1 MFTFSPAVDISVQRD
16 EHLIRH
22 LKERI
27 LRAEEE
33 LSDLMTAIPS
43 LDEALEENQQ
53 TLKIAESALRPL
65 EEFNNHL
72 ALVSRR
78 ENGTLIHPES
88 PNPSL
93 RIHPRATILS
103 AKVDYQCNI
112 DHLRE
117 VVRESYQVC
126 GRIQWARK
134 TAEAMV
140 ETMSRTLDVLHIALR
155 SLQSVLDDKAALG
168 TPISQLPPEI
178 LAKILRTA
186 VELEKEEIEDC
197 LIRCVDFPRTKPRVF
212 HNITRVCR
220 LWREVL
226 I

>member
-16 EHLIRH
+16 QNLICH

-27 LRAEEE
+27 LGAKDE
-33 LSDLMTAIPS
+33 LNDLMTAIPS

-53 TLKIAESALRPL
+53 TIKIAESALRPL
-65 EEFNNHL
+65 EGLNNHL

-78 ENGTLIHPES
+78 ENCTLIHPES
-88 PNPSL
+88 SKPSL

-103 AKVDYQCNI
+103 AKTDYQYNI
-112 DHLRE
+112 EHLRE

-126 GRIQWARK
+126 GRIQRARK

-140 ETMSRTLDVLHIALR
+140 ETTSRTLDALHIALR
-155 SLQSVLDDKAALG
+155 SLRSVLDDKAALG

-178 LAKILRTA
+178 LAKTLRTA
-186 VELEKEEIEDC
+186 VALEREENDHW
-197 LIRCVDFPRTKPRVF
+197 LMRHRKLLTKPRVF